1 MEQAGGTRR
10 LTTVLAAD
18 VVGYSGMTAR
28 DEEHAVR
35 LVRQRFAMATTF
47 VQQHEGRVFNTAGDA
62 LLAEFASP
70 VEAVRCAVAV
80 QEAMRTANQLADEV
94 DRLQLRIGINLG
106 DVIVNGTDLLGDGVN
121 VATRLESLAQP
132 GGICVASSVYDQ
144 LVGKLTLGA
153 EDLGDQHVKNIP
165 RPIRAYRLTAEG
177 APPARRQTGR
187 LPMRVVV
194 PVLAAL
200 VVVGAAVVVANHWPA
215 EPPPPPAA
223 AATVTPAALPPSPA
237 ASTPAAPSPAAP
249 SPAAPSL
256 AAPSPAGASPA
267 GPSPA
272 RPSPA
277 GGSPTRELVPE
288 AIPFL
293 DDRAQEEIRRG
304 YLPAL
309 PSKAIAISSLAHY
322 GWHTNRIDVPTARQ
336 QALETCT
343 ASLRRAV
350 PNPPTHATCAIYAID
365 NEVVWQMR
373 PPPMPLRPWVASSR
387 MSPAVK
393 VDPEKTPM
401 GGKTA
406 RAATASGYLPG
417 PPAKAMALGRGG
429 ILNHVWN
436 RASDFAAMR
445 AVLETC
451 GFVSQRACLVYAVGD
466 EVVVRVPAIA
476 RIIDVLATDDLAGVG
491 EADRQRIEL
500 AYLPDADWRAL
511 AIGRNGSVGIGL
523 RQAEEQ
529 QAIDQAMRECQRA
542 GGVDCALVAV
552 GPFKVSMR

>member
-35 LVRQRFAMATTF
+35 LVRQRFATATNF

-70 VEAVRCAVAV
+70 VEAVRCAVAI
-80 QEAMRTANQLADEV
+80 QEAMRTANQLGDEI

-106 DVIVNGTDLLGDGVN
+106 DVIVSGTDLLGDGVN
-121 VATRLESLAQP
+121 VAARLESLAQP

-177 APPARRQTGR
+177 APPVPRQTRR
-187 LPMRVVV
+187 LRMRLVV

-200 VVVGAAVVVANHWPA
+200 VVAGGAAVVANRWSGG
-215 EPPPPPAA
+215 PPPAPA
-223 AATVTPAALPPSPA
+223 ATATVTPVASPPSPPA
-237 ASTPAAPSPAAP
+237 ASPVS
-249 SPAAPSL
+249 
-256 AAPSPAGASPA
+256 PSPAGALPPGASPA
-267 GPSPA
+267 GA
-272 RPSPA
+272 
-277 GGSPTRELVPE
+277 SPTRELVPE
-288 AIPFL
+288 AIPFI
-293 DDRAQEEIRRG
+293 DDRVQAEIRRG

-309 PSKAIAISSLAHY
+309 SSKAIAISSLAHV
-322 GWHTNRIDVPTARQ
+322 GWHTNRVDSATARQ

-343 ASLRRAV
+343 ASLTRAV
-350 PNPPTHATCAIYAID
+350 PNPPSHATCAIYAID
-365 NEVVWQMR
+365 NEVVWPMR
-373 PPPMPLRPWVASSR
+373 PPPMPPRPWVASSR
-387 MSPAVK
+387 MSPALK
-393 VDPEKTPM
+393 VDPEKTPL

-417 PPAKAMALGRGG
+417 PSAKAMALGRGG
-429 ILNHVWN
+429 TLNHVWN
-436 RASDFAAMR
+436 RTSDFAAMR
-445 AVLETC
+445 AVLEIC
-451 GFVSQRACLVYAVGD
+451 GHVSQRPCFVYAVGD

-476 RIIDVLATDDLAGVG
+476 RIVDVLAPDDLAGVG
-491 EADRQRIEL
+491 EADRRRIEV

-523 RQAEEQ
+523 RRAGEQ

-542 GGVDCALVAV
+542 GGVECALVAI